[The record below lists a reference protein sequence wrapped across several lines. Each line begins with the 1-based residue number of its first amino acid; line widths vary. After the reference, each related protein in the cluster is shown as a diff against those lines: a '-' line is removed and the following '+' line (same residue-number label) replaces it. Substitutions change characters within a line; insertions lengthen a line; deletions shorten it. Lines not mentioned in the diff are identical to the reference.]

1 MVNTIDYSELKKA
14 SEVLERQQVT
24 PHPHPS
30 KSTGESQPISGGR
43 AVLPF
48 SLRELLGPNRSLPST
63 TSQDIGGGLSA
74 EACL

>member
-30 KSTGESQPISGGR
+30 NSTGKSQPVSGAR
-43 AVLPF
+43 AACL
-48 SLRELLGPNRSLPST
+48 SLRELLGPSRSVPST
-63 TSQDIGGGLSA
+63 TSRDIGAGLSA